1 VTYRQG
7 GYNPVNFS
15 SARFIIIIII
25 VVVVVAYTIDFLH
38 ASVLIFTASS
48 I

>member
-1 VTYRQG
+1 MAQRHG

-15 SARFIIIIII
+15 SALFIVVV